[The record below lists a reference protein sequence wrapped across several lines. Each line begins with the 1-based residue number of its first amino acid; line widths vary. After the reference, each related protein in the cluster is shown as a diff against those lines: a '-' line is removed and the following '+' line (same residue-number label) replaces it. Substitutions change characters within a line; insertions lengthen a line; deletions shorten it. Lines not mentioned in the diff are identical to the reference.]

1 MDQMV
6 FCFISK
12 KKKKKK
18 EKEEEERNRITKK
31 LKKTPK
37 LNIFWVL
44 LMSVFKAFVN
54 GPF

>member
-1 MDQMV
+1 MV
-6 FCFISK
+6 FCFLSK
-12 KKKKKK
+12 KKKKK
-18 EKEEEERNRITKK
+18 KEEEERNRITKK
-31 LKKTPK
+31 KKKHTPK